1 MSTSSKTQLQPLKPA
16 IERLIDA
23 LAKEMVAEYLTAQ
36 AAHING
42 SGASCSNHG
51 SLPALEAAA

>member
-1 MSTSSKTQLQPLKPA
+1 MSTVTKTQQPLKPA

-36 AAHING
+36 AANANG

>member
-1 MSTSSKTQLQPLKPA
+1 MTTSQPLKPA

-36 AAHING
+36 VAHANG